1 MLHMLKTIDIFISV
15 KFKDLFSNV
24 QISLDII
31 NIQLKQPSINKN
43 NYSLRPAF
51 LKALQKKLHT
61 AITLLAV

>member
-1 MLHMLKTIDIFISV
+1 MLHMLKTIDIFISL

-51 LKALQKKLHT
+51 
-61 AITLLAV
+61 